1 MISNNNYIN
10 IQGFMVKDLKLKGN
24 ELLAYALIY
33 GFSQDGETWFTGS
46 SKYISEWLN
55 IDRRNVLAVLQKLVE
70 KGLLIK
76 NEKIING
83 VKLCDYKAVICGD
96 ETSQGMMNHHRGYD
110 KTSQGG
116 GDETSHHNNSIDN
129 IEDSIYIHAT
139 TNNLGIQAQK
149 TRKNNQLD
157 FQDGIQVERC
167 LEKRFTKPTLEQVKQ
182 YCIERNNNVDCDR
195 FVNYYESNGWKVG
208 KSPMK
213 DWKAAVRNWERSSF
227 NQPAQNN
234 DFHGI

>member
-1 MISNNNYIN
+1 
-10 IQGFMVKDLKLKGN
+10 MVKDLGLKGN

-33 GFSQDGETWFTGS
+33 GFTQDGETWFTGS
-46 SKYISEWLN
+46 SKYIAEWLN
-55 IDRRNVLAVLQKLVE
+55 IDRRNVLAVLQKLVD

-83 VKLCDYKAVICGD
+83 VKLCDYKAVTGSD

-116 GDETSHHNNSIDN
+116 GDETSHHNTSIDN
-129 IEDSIYIHAT
+129 IEDNIYM
-139 TNNLGIQAQK
+139 
-149 TRKNNQLD
+149 RKKFTQPSLED
-157 FQDGIQVERC
+157 VMMYCKER
-167 LEKRFTKPTLEQVKQ
+167 K
-182 YCIERNNNVDCDR
+182 NNVDCER
-195 FVNYYESNGWKVG
+195 FINYYESNGWKVG

-227 NQPAQNN
+227 NQPAQSNE
-234 DFHGI
+234 FHGI

>member
-1 MISNNNYIN
+1 MVNNNNYIN
-10 IQGFMVKDLKLKGN
+10 IQGFMVKDLGLKGN

-46 SKYISEWLN
+46 SKYIAEWLN
-55 IDRRNVLAVLQKLVE
+55 IDRRNVLAVLQKLVN

-83 VKLCDYKAVICGD
+83 VKLCNYKAVIGSD

-110 KTSQGG
+110 ETSQGG
-116 GDETSHHNNSIDN
+116 GDETSHHNTSIDN
-129 IEDSIYIHAT
+129 IEDNIYIHAKQ
-139 TNNLGIQAQK
+139 NH
-149 TRKNNQLD
+149 LD
-157 FQDGIQVERC
+157 FQV
-167 LEKRFTKPTLEQVKQ
+167 EKRFTKPTLEQVKQ

-213 DWKAAVRNWERSSF
+213 DWKAAVRNWERSNF

-234 DFHGI
+234 EFHGI

>member
-1 MISNNNYIN
+1 
-10 IQGFMVKDLKLKGN
+10 MVKDLKLKGN

-70 KGLLIK
+70 KGFLIK

-83 VKLCDYKAVICGD
+83 VKLCDYKAVICSD
-96 ETSQGMMNHHRGYD
+96 KTSQGMMNHHRGSD
-110 KTSQGG
+110 ETSQGG
-116 GDETSHHNNSIDN
+116 YDETSHHNNSIDN
-129 IEDSIYIHAT
+129 IEDNIYIHAT

-149 TRKNNQLD
+149 TKKNNQLD
-157 FQDGIQVERC
+157 FQDGIQVERY

-234 DFHGI
+234 EFHGI

>member
-10 IQGFMVKDLKLKGN
+10 IQGFMVKDLGLKGN
-24 ELLAYALIY
+24 ELLVYALIY

-46 SKYISEWLN
+46 SKYISDWLN
-55 IDRRNVLAVLQKLVE
+55 IDRRNVLAVLQKLVN

-83 VKLCDYKAVICGD
+83 VKLCDYKAVIGSD
-96 ETSQGMMNHHRGYD
+96 KTSQGMMNHHRGYD
-110 KTSQGG
+110 ETSQGG
-116 GDETSHHNNSIDN
+116 YDETSHHNNSIDN
-129 IEDSIYIHAT
+129 IEDSIYTHAKQ
-139 TNNLGIQAQK
+139 NH
-149 TRKNNQLD
+149 LD
-157 FQDGIQVERC
+157 FQV
-167 LEKRFTKPTLEQVKQ
+167 EKRFIKPTLEQVKQ

-227 NQPAQNN
+227 NQPTQNN
-234 DFHGI
+234 EFHGI

>member
-1 MISNNNYIN
+1 
-10 IQGFMVKDLKLKGN
+10 MVKDLKLKGN

-55 IDRRNVLAVLQKLVE
+55 IDRRNVLAVLQKLVD

-83 VKLCDYKAVICGD
+83 VKLCDYKAVIGGDKTSQGMMKHHRGSD
-96 ETSQGMMNHHRGYD
+96 ETSQGGY
-110 KTSQGG
+110 
-116 GDETSHHNNSIDN
+116 DETSHHNNSIDN
-129 IEDSIYIHAT
+129 IEDSIYIHAKQ
-139 TNNLGIQAQK
+139 NH
-149 TRKNNQLD
+149 LD
-157 FQDGIQVERC
+157 FQV
-167 LEKRFTKPTLEQVKQ
+167 EKRFTKPTLEQVKQ

-195 FVNYYESNGWKVG
+195 FINYYESNGWKVG

-227 NQPAQNN
+227 NQQAQNN
-234 DFHGI
+234 EFHGI

>member
-1 MISNNNYIN
+1 MERKKEKKMVNNNNYIN

-46 SKYISEWLN
+46 SKYIAEWLN
-55 IDRRNVLAVLQKLVE
+55 IDRRNVLAVLQKLVD

-83 VKLCDYKAVICGD
+83 VKLCNYKAVIGSD
-96 ETSQGMMNHHRGYD
+96 ETSQGMMNHHRGSD

-116 GDETSHHNNSIDN
+116 SDETSHHNTSIDN
-129 IEDSIYIHAT
+129 IEDSIYIRKQFKKPSLEDV
-139 TNNLGIQAQK
+139 NL
-149 TRKNNQLD
+149 
-157 FQDGIQVERC
+157 
-167 LEKRFTKPTLEQVKQ
+167 
-182 YCIERNNNVDCDR
+182 YCKERNNNVDCER
-195 FVNYYESNGWKVG
+195 FINYYESNGWKVG

-234 DFHGI
+234 EFHGI

>member
-1 MISNNNYIN
+1 MVNNNNYIN
-10 IQGFMVKDLKLKGN
+10 IQGFMVKDLGLKGN

-46 SKYISEWLN
+46 SKYIAEWLN

-83 VKLCDYKAVICGD
+83 VKLCNYKAVIGSD
-96 ETSQGMMNHHRGYD
+96 ETSQGMMNHHRGSD

-116 GDETSHHNNSIDN
+116 SDETSHHNTSIDN
-129 IEDSIYIHAT
+129 IEDSIYIRKQFKKPSLEDV
-139 TNNLGIQAQK
+139 NL
-149 TRKNNQLD
+149 
-157 FQDGIQVERC
+157 
-167 LEKRFTKPTLEQVKQ
+167 
-182 YCIERNNNVDCDR
+182 YCKERNNNVDCER
-195 FVNYYESNGWKVG
+195 FINYYESNGWKVG

-227 NQPAQNN
+227 NQPAQSNE
-234 DFHGI
+234 FHGI

>member
-1 MISNNNYIN
+1 MVNNNNYIN
-10 IQGFMVKDLKLKGN
+10 IQGFMVKDLGLKGN

-46 SKYISEWLN
+46 SKYIAEWLN

-83 VKLCDYKAVICGD
+83 VKLCDYKAVIGGD

-116 GDETSHHNNSIDN
+116 SDETSHHNTSIDN
-129 IEDSIYIHAT
+129 IEDSIYIHAKQ
-139 TNNLGIQAQK
+139 NH
-149 TRKNNQLD
+149 LD
-157 FQDGIQVERC
+157 FQV
-167 LEKRFTKPTLEQVKQ
+167 EKRFTKPTLEQVKQ

-227 NQPAQNN
+227 NQPAQSNE
-234 DFHGI
+234 FHGI

>member
-46 SKYISEWLN
+46 SKYIAEWLN
-55 IDRRNVLAVLQKLVE
+55 IDRRNVLAVLQKLVD

-83 VKLCDYKAVICGD
+83 VKLCDYKAVIGGD
-96 ETSQGMMNHHRGYD
+96 KTSQGMMNHHRGSD
-110 KTSQGG
+110 ETSQGG
-116 GDETSHHNNSIDN
+116 YDETSHHNNSIDN
-129 IEDSIYIHAT
+129 IEDSIYIRAKQNH
-139 TNNLGIQAQK
+139 
-149 TRKNNQLD
+149 LD
-157 FQDGIQVERC
+157 FQV
-167 LEKRFTKPTLEQVKQ
+167 EKRFTKPTLEQVKQ

-208 KSPMK
+208 RSQMK

-234 DFHGI
+234 EFHGI

>member
-1 MISNNNYIN
+1 MISNSNYIN

-83 VKLCDYKAVICGD
+83 VKLCDYKAVIGSD
-96 ETSQGMMNHHRGYD
+96 KTSQGMMNHHRGYD
-110 KTSQGG
+110 ETSQGG
-116 GDETSHHNNSIDN
+116 GDETSHHNTSIDN
-129 IEDSIYIHAT
+129 IEDNIYMHAT
-139 TNNLGIQAQK
+139 AK
-149 TRKNNQLD
+149 K
-157 FQDGIQVERC
+157 
-167 LEKRFTKPTLEQVKQ
+167 FTKPTLEQVKQ
-182 YCIERNNNVDCDR
+182 YCIERNNNVDSER
-195 FVNYYESNGWKVG
+195 FINYYESNGWKVG
-208 KSPMK
+208 RSQMK

-227 NQPAQNN
+227 NQTAQSNE
-234 DFHGI
+234 FHGI